1 MNRLLHSNGCYN
13 QTFIVNARRIIELNN
28 ERVKIKH
35 LINSETNS
43 YIMNQKGYNTPI
55 STPSPSY
62 NSFGSLTNQLFL

>member
-1 MNRLLHSNGCYN
+1 MLGIRLAEPGEFSRRSLMNDKLDLL
-13 QTFIVNARRIIELNN
+13 QTEGLAD
-28 ERVKIKH
+28 
-35 LINSETNS
+35 LINSETDS